1 MFATAV
7 GDNLCN
13 IGPTLGEAPRS
24 IGRPYPGPANRAT
37 ALLAPPKDG
46 VRFLEKCATP
56 YLAVDPQ
63 FGCHGSI
70 GEVRYA

>member
-13 IGPTLGEAPRS
+13 IGPTPGEAS
-24 IGRPYPGPANRAT
+24 KSVGTPYAGPANRAT
-37 ALLAPPKDG
+37 AILTPPKDG
-46 VRFLEKCATP
+46 VRVLEECATS

-63 FGCHGSI
+63 LGCHGSL